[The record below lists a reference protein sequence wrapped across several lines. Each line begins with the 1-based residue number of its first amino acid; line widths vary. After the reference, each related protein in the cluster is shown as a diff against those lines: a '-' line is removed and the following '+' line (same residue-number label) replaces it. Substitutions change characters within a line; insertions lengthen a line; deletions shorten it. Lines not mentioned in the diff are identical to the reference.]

1 MVKCEAGDEVRGA
14 WEECTR
20 LRERM
25 FWARVGGGVVPAG
38 ANLGGGGGAG
48 IPRISVEQSRREE
61 REESPEADAGALE
74 PVDVTN
80 GPRMSVEDDSGNE
93 MEKGKLSIREGEGQ
107 GLSRTP
113 TSEQIKVPGGF
124 D

>member
-25 FWARVGGGVVPAG
+25 FWARIGGGVVPAG
-38 ANLGGGGGAG
+38 ASMSGGTG
-48 IPRISVEQSRREE
+48 IPRISVEQSRREQ

-74 PVDVTN
+74 PLDVTH
-80 GPRMSVEDDSGNE
+80 GPRMSVEDDRVYE
-93 MEKGKLSIREGEGQ
+93 KEKGKLPLREGEGQ
-107 GLSRTP
+107 DLSRTP
-113 TSEQIKVPGGF
+113 TSEQVKVPGGF

>member
-1 MVKCEAGDEVRGA
+1 MKCEGGGEVRGA

-25 FWARVGGGVVPAG
+25 FWARVGGGVVPTG
-38 ANLGGGGGAG
+38 LHTGGGAG

-74 PVDVTN
+74 PVDVTL
-80 GPRMSVEDDSGNE
+80 GPRMSVEDDRDGQKKGNLSAR
-93 MEKGKLSIREGEGQ
+93 EKEGRD
-107 GLSRTP
+107 LSRTS
-113 TSEQIKVPGGF
+113 TSEQKIPGGF